1 MKKTNGLIL
10 LLATILLLIVGI
22 VYVFKNMAL
31 TDEIEVQEQRSVE
44 IDNMYK
50 E

>member
-31 TDEIEVQEQRSVE
+31 IDEIEVQEQRSVE